1 MTERLPRVRKGQ
13 GSVKLTRGEFERR
26 LRERF
31 YDPAFDAVA
40 SEIDAVVDV
49 AWKNYHAY
57 RKSPRTRKAGRGFA
71 DPSFEL
77 PVEWLAAR
85 DAVRTAERAQ
95 KRAGGRARILL
106 VAGADRHDQTCPGEM
121 SKTFRLAT
129 MAKAVFDDARGVE
142 CDLLDLSLVAAE
154 YGRHI
159 HPCKACVS
167 TAMPLCHW
175 PCSCY
180 PNHALGQ
187 VNDWMNEIYP
197 RWVRAHGVMI
207 VTPVYWYQAPSA
219 LKLMMDRL
227 VCADGGNPDPT
238 STAGKDPAKAK
249 TLELQGWPFP
259 RHLAGRVFTVI
270 THGDAAGAEGLRR
283 DLTDWLRDMHLVEAG
298 DSSMDRYVGY
308 YEPYATSHDALDK
321 DRKLHEEVRQAAATL
336 AEAVRLKRAG
346 RLHQPGA
353 GLGEP
358 RPK

>member
-1 MTERLPRVRKGQ
+1 MGRIRVRTGQ
-13 GSVKLTRGEFERR
+13 GSVKLTREEFERR

-40 SEIDAVVDV
+40 AEIDAVVEV
-49 AWKNYHAY
+49 AWKNYHEY
-57 RKSPRTRKAGRGFA
+57 HKSPRTKPAGPGFV
-71 DPSFEL
+71 DPEFEL

-85 DAVRTAERAQ
+85 TAVREAEREQ
-95 KRAGGRARILL
+95 KRAGSRSRILL

-121 SKTFRLAT
+121 SKTFRLAE
-129 MAKAVFDDARGVE
+129 MAKRVFEDARGIE
-142 CDLLDLSLVAAE
+142 CDVLDLSLLTAQ
-154 YGRHI
+154 YGRQI

-180 PNHALGQ
+180 PNHAMGQ

-238 STAGKDPAKAK
+238 STAGKDPKKAKA
-249 TLELQGWPFP
+249 LEMKG
-259 RHLAGRVFTVI
+259 
-270 THGDAAGAEGLRR
+270 
-283 DLTDWLRDMHLVEAG
+283 
-298 DSSMDRYVGY
+298 
-308 YEPYATSHDALDK
+308 
-321 DRKLHEEVRQAAATL
+321 
-336 AEAVRLKRAG
+336 
-346 RLHQPGA
+346 
-353 GLGEP
+353 
-358 RPK
+358 

>member
-1 MTERLPRVRKGQ
+1 M
-13 GSVKLTRGEFERR
+13 KLTREEFERR

-40 SEIDAVVDV
+40 AEIDAVVDV
-49 AWKNYHAY
+49 AWTNYHEY
-57 RKSPRTRKAGRGFA
+57 RKSPRTRKAGAGFA
-71 DPSFEL
+71 DPGFEL

-85 DAVRTAERAQ
+85 DAVRTAEREQ
-95 KRAGGRARILL
+95 KRRGGPARILV

-121 SKTFRLAT
+121 SKTFRLAE
-129 MAKAVFDDARGVE
+129 MARGVIDE
-142 CDLLDLSLVAAE
+142 TRGVDCDFLDLSLLTAQ
-154 YGRHI
+154 YGRQI

-167 TAMPLCHW
+167 TAMPHCHW

-187 VNDWMNEIYP
+187 VHDWMNEIYP

-238 STAGKDPAKAK
+238 ATAGKDPAKAK
-249 TLELQGWPFP
+249 ALEMRGWPFP
-259 RHLAGRVFTVI
+259 RHLEGRVFTVI
-270 THGDAAGAEGLRR
+270 AHGDAAGAEGVRR
-283 DLTDWLRDMHLVEAG
+283 DLTDWLRDMHLIEAG
-298 DSSMDRYVGY
+298 NSSIDRYIGY
-308 YEPYATSHDALDK
+308 YEPYATSHDALDR
-321 DRKLHEEVRQAAATL
+321 DRPLHDEVRQAAAAL
-336 AEAVRLKRAG
+336 IEAVRLSRAG
-346 RLHQPGA
+346 RLPQPGA
-353 GLGEP
+353 DLSEP